1 MKSNGKKKAIL
12 ISILIVL
19 VFVMGISFFFHYYN
33 KYIDDVLYKE
43 RLNQMKEVTSQ
54 LFTGV
59 DNIVKIKWDEAKQ
72 QCTSLELSNPTT
84 LDELFEHM
92 KSESYITE
100 TETNQKEIIAID
112 STGKYY
118 TKDGSKGLLREI
130 EYIESNKE
138 KVSYVSNSI
147 STGQNSMVFLYKLDT
162 PITLSSGDKQIDII
176 YFGISQNMSELSDY
190 FACKAYDNTNSIYVV
205 DNSGLKL
212 FSSSNGNQMLLGSNI
227 FSVLKDM
234 NYLHGD
240 SFDVT
245 KETLD
250 KDGEAYSNTMLDG
263 KEYYYALKK
272 LANAEWTMIFIV
284 PSSSVAVNTV
294 VLVNSAN
301 TIIITFGVFMILVTS
316 AIIFFMLKQQQKQ
329 SQKIEL
335 EKRLNLEKTNKELD
349 EINGKLKASIS
360 ATQNAF
366 EMAKEANQSKSDFL
380 ANMSHDIRTPMNA
393 IVGMTTLIEH
403 DANNPDKVLEYSK
416 KIEKASQHLLG
427 LINDVLDMSK
437 IESGKTKLN
446 NIDFSIYDV
455 LDQVET
461 MFRPQVNER
470 KQNFSIKTFN
480 IKHKWLVGD
489 SVRLLQILNNIV
501 SNAIKYTDNGGT
513 IKLTVDE
520 LKYNSKQ
527 FARLKFVV
535 EDDGVGISKDYIGKI
550 FDSFTREENSLTNHI
565 QGTGLGMA
573 ITKNLVDLMG
583 GTIEVESTKGEG
595 TCFEVVLTFK
605 VGEKHTNAIEG
616 RKEKT
621 NDEVS
626 VLSGKHLLCAEDN
639 ELNAEILKELLSM
652 QGATCTI
659 CENGKELLETF
670 ESSKPGDFDLIL
682 MDVQMPIMNGL
693 EATKAVR
700 ESDHPLA
707 KSIFII
713 AMTANTFSEDI
724 QLCLQ
729 AGMNAHI
736 SKPVDMKLLEKT
748 IRNLQNGGGQLTTDI
763 KT

>member
-72 QCTSLELSNPTT
+72 QCTSLELSNPST

-227 FSVLKDM
+227 FSVLKGM

-240 SFDVT
+240 SFDAT

-272 LANAEWTMIFIV
+272 MANAEWTMIFIV

-329 SQKIEL
+329 SQRIEL

-349 EINGKLKASIS
+349 EINEKLKASIS

-403 DANNPDKVLEYSK
+403 DANNPNKVLEYSK

-501 SNAIKYTDNGGT
+501 SNAIKYTNNGGT

-527 FARLKFVV
+527 FARLRFVV
-535 EDDGVGISKDYIGKI
+535 EDNGVGISKDYIDKI

-573 ITKNLVDLMG
+573 ITKSLVDLMG

-605 VGEKHTNAIEG
+605 VDEKHTNAIEG

-621 NDEVS
+621 NEEVS

-682 MDVQMPIMNGL
+682 MDVQMPVMNGL

-748 IRNLQNGGGQLTTDI
+748 IRNLQNGGATDDRY
-763 KT
+763 

>member
-12 ISILIVL
+12 ISILTVL
-19 VFVMGISFFFHYYN
+19 VFVIGISTFFHYYN

-72 QCTSLELSNPTT
+72 QCTSLELSNPST

-100 TETNQKEIIAID
+100 TEANQKEIIAID

-147 STGQNSMVFLYKLDT
+147 SSGQNSMVFLYKLDT

-212 FSSSNGNQMLLGSNI
+212 FSSSNGDHMLLGSNI

-234 NYLHGD
+234 NYHHGD
-240 SFDVT
+240 SFDTT

-301 TIIITFGVFMILVTS
+301 TIIITFGVFMILITS

-349 EINGKLKASIS
+349 EINEKLKVSIS

-527 FARLKFVV
+527 FAKLRFVV
-535 EDDGVGISKDYIGKI
+535 EDNGVGISKDYIGKI

-583 GTIEVESTKGEG
+583 GTIEVQSTKGEG
-595 TCFEVVLTFK
+595 TSFEVVLTFK
-605 VGEKHTNAIEG
+605 VGEKHTNVIEG
-616 RKEKT
+616 QKEKT
-621 NDEVS
+621 NEEVS

-652 QGATCTI
+652 QGATCQI

-670 ESSKPGDFDLIL
+670 ESSKPGNFDLIL
-682 MDVQMPIMNGL
+682 MDVQMPVMNGL

-707 KSIFII
+707 NSIFII

-748 IRNLQNGGGQLTTDI
+748 IRNLQNGGATDDRY
-763 KT
+763 